1 MPVAASVGR
10 SHIVPLFMER
20 FHMIKMS
27 SLGVARRQL
36 RCHEQARAGRL
47 SEEQARKSA
56 RADGA
61 AAVGVFRLGAQTQ
74 V

>member
-1 MPVAASVGR
+1 
-10 SHIVPLFMER
+10 
-20 FHMIKMS
+20 MIKMS